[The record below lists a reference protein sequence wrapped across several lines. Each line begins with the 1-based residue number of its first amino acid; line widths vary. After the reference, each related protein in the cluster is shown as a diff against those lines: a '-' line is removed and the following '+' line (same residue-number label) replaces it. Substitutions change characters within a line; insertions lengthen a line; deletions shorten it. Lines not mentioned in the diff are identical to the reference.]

1 MAIGWLNYVLVDRN
15 GSITLNKKTM
25 TLAELKIAFT
35 QMHAKDTNVPIVVK
49 GDADVDYQNI
59 VNVLDLLRQTDIT
72 KVGLA
77 TTVSGA
83 ETQ

>member
-1 MAIGWLNYVLVDRN
+1 
-15 GSITLNKKTM
+15 M
-25 TLAELKIAFT
+25 TLPELKIAFL
-35 QMHAKDTNVPIVVK
+35 QMHAGDTNVPIVVK

-77 TTVSGA
+77 TEVVNA